1 MLKNVDTLRSETD
14 ELNGNLEVNDGNSGE
29 VVSTSGRDSV
39 DVGER
44 GETVEERPADND
56 AEGGT
61 EGAVSDQLPAPAQDP
76 SDDRR
81 QQQQGDSASQ
91 AERSAIRRQRSVEFI
106 NGSKVYLGELVPF
119 KGVLFQVIHI
129 KNQTIAMTAIDLTS
143 GEKKRLAGSKGKG
156 RR

>member
-1 MLKNVDTLRSETD
+1 MLKDVDTLRSETD

-44 GETVEERPADND
+44 RETVEERPADND
-56 AEGGT
+56 AANGT
-61 EGAVSDQLPAPAQDP
+61 EGAVSNQLPAPAQDP
-76 SDDRR
+76 GDDRR

-91 AERSAIRRQRSVEFI
+91 AAGSRIQRSVEFI